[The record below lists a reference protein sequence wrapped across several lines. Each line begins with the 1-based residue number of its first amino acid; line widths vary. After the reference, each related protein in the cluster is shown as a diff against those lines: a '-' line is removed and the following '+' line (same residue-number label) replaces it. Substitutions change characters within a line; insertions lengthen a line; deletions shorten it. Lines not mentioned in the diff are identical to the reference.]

1 MAEAGCK
8 GVVLA
13 APREK
18 VFTGNLQT
26 IMRLKKGFVLREVCG
41 ERVIMGEGLGAI
53 NFGKLLA
60 LNETAA
66 WLWQQAQTMG
76 DFTVEALAEKLC
88 EEYDVTADEAKAD
101 VAEMIAEWQKVDVV
115 E

>member
-1 MAEAGCK
+1 M
-8 GVVLA
+8 VVSA
-13 APREK
+13 APHEK
-18 VFTGNLQT
+18 IFIGYLQK
-26 IMRLKKGFVLREVCG
+26 IMRIKKGFVLREVCG

-66 WLWQQAQTMG
+66 WLWKQAQEMG
-76 DFTVEALAEKLC
+76 DFTVDLLAERLC
-88 EEYDVTADEAKAD
+88 EEYEVTADEAEAD
-101 VAEMIAEWQKVDVV
+101 VAEIIADWQKVDVV

>member
-1 MAEAGCK
+1 
-8 GVVLA
+8 
-13 APREK
+13 
-18 VFTGNLQT
+18 
-26 IMRLKKGFVLREVCG
+26 MRIKKGFVLREVCG

-66 WLWQQAQTMG
+66 WLWKQAQEMS
-76 DFTVEALAEKLC
+76 DFTIEALSERLC
-88 EEYDVTADEAKAD
+88 EEYEVTADKAKAD
-101 VAEMIAEWQKVDVV
+101 VAEIVTEWQGVGVL

>member
-1 MAEAGCK
+1 MK
-8 GVVLA
+8 
-13 APREK
+13 
-18 VFTGNLQT
+18 
-26 IMRLKKGFVLREVCG
+26 IKKGFVLREVCS

-66 WLWQQAQTMG
+66 WLWQQAQAMG

-88 EEYDVTADEAKAD
+88 EEYEVEADEAKAD
-101 VAEMIAEWQKVDVV
+101 VEQMVAEWQKVDVV

>member
-1 MAEAGCK
+1 MK
-8 GVVLA
+8 
-13 APREK
+13 
-18 VFTGNLQT
+18 
-26 IMRLKKGFVLREVCG
+26 IKKGFVLREVCS

-53 NFGKLLA
+53 NFGKLA

-66 WLWQQAQTMG
+66 WLWQQAQAMG

-88 EEYDVTADEAKAD
+88 EEYEVEADEAKAD
-101 VAEMIAEWQKVDVV
+101 VAEIIAEWQNVSVI

>member
-1 MAEAGCK
+1 M
-8 GVVLA
+8 VLA
-13 APREK
+13 APHEK
-18 VFTGNLQT
+18 ILISNIQT
-26 IMRLKKGFVLREVCG
+26 IMRLRKGFVLREVCG

-66 WLWQQAQTMG
+66 WLWQQSQAMG
-76 DFTVEALAEKLC
+76 DFTVESLAQKLC
-88 EEYDVTADEAKAD
+88 EEYEVEADEAKAD
-101 VAEMIAEWQKVDVV
+101 VAEIIAEWQNVDVV